1 MLEYF
6 HALEALCE
14 VLIEAVV
21 ELCLVLCDGEIV
33 LELFP
38 LFEED
43 TGVDFE
49 LVLVLEGEAG
59 VVFVLVS
66 VLDGDEGGIPELLGG
81 GDEALELLEEEGG
94 VLELLEGGIAD
105 VFVLVSVL

>member
-6 HALEALCE
+6 HPLEALCE
-14 VLIEAVV
+14 LLKEAVV

-33 LELFP
+33 LELLP

-49 LVLVLEGEAG
+49 LVLVLEGGAS
-59 VVFVLVS
+59 VVFVLVL

-81 GDEALELLEEEGG
+81 WGEALELFEEEGD
-94 VLELLEGGIAD
+94 VLELPEGGVAD